1 MQEKTRK
8 LAILGM
14 VLLFGLVLQAS
25 SCEKERVL
33 DTASGGDETRRT
45 ALKLFFGQNVTDS
58 INDGQGDNT
67 DWKEIRVRE
76 AGTMGVI
83 ISIDNPREMRGEITV
98 HDGFG
103 TLLDRRDI
111 RSSDNLFTFDRIP
124 VDQGDYYVKV
134 FVNRGASVYTAGAT
148 FDGLPGAEIRRPV
161 LRPEGDPENKTKFE
175 PRVRPN
181 KDPKDRDNKDEK
193 NEVPETKDETK
204 DPPDESAGFVSIN
217 GRIVRFVPIDDG
229 GAMLT
234 IAGIGSDNGASAGMV
249 GTIVGLGKKFRITR
263 VQRKGVVA
271 YTKADPEELEP
282 YKSVVLRVKRQ

>member
-1 MQEKTRK
+1 MVRK
-8 LAILGM
+8 VFLIGGVVML
-14 VLLFGLVLQAS
+14 GLVLQAS
-25 SCEKERVL
+25 ACEEERIL

-58 INDGQGDNT
+58 INDLQGDNT

-76 AGTMGVI
+76 AGTMGII
-83 ISIDNPREMRGEITV
+83 ISIDNPRDMRGEITI

-103 TLLDRRDI
+103 TLLERRDI

-124 VDQGDYYVKV
+124 VDQGDYYVKL

-148 FDGLPGAEIRRPV
+148 FDGLPRAE
-161 LRPEGDPENKTKFE
+161 FE
-175 PRVRPN
+175 RLPPRVEPGTDNEVGTGPRVRR
-181 KDPKDRDNKDEK
+181 DPKTNEGPGGDKKNDETEVK
-193 NEVPETKDETK
+193 EASTEVPDTGE
-204 DPPDESAGFVSIN
+204 GFLSIN
-217 GRIVRFVPIDDG
+217 GRIVRFVPVDDG
-229 GAMLT
+229 GAVLT